1 MFVFLS
7 VCYLALA
14 LALFLVQKPDHFLIL
29 SVLSM
34 QVMEHK
40 CYSCHFVLK
49 LNDDTTLQLQILY
62 PIT

>member
-1 MFVFLS
+1 MIVFTR
-7 VCYLALA
+7 
-14 LALFLVQKPDHFLIL
+14 KDHFLIL
-29 SVLSM
+29 SVLSV

-62 PIT
+62 PITYSNLIWLPDCF